1 MPLYSSSNVL
11 CMLSGL
17 PAIWKHPAKKAGVFE
32 SRTSVLTQR
41 LAVVLPS
48 PSPLDSGPVSGTG
61 QAFDRRN
68 DELRG
73 RNDEGMPRM
82 TNERLLERS
91 IPDPSPGHAFIAIAH
106 PGWRRHTKV

>member
-11 CMLSGL
+11 YMLSGL

-48 PSPLDSGPVSGTG
+48 PSPLDSGPRIESTG
-61 QAFDRRN
+61 QAFDR
-68 DELRG
+68 

-91 IPDPSPGHAFIAIAH
+91 IPDRSPGHAFVPIAH
-106 PGWRRHTKV
+106 PGWCRHTKL